1 MRPAEDRPVAVQK
14 PLLEKPC
21 RHLWHLHHAAKP
33 CRCRVKGIRGRIKGA
48 RMLVKREGRPHKRLL
63 SFIRAGRKGVEVDI
77 VCLLPERRGPRP
89 EEIRTGV
96 VSKIFSLMFAY
107 RLSYATSVQRST
119 APAIA
124 ISNCC
129 ERLLFNEVLDIHVLH
144 VREGYSSGWLHVSV

>member
-77 VCLLPERRGPRP
+77 VCLLPERRGQPADPWSEARGNQDRSCLKDFLTHVCIP
-89 EEIRTGV
+89 ALVCDERT
-96 VSKIFSLMFAY
+96 
-107 RLSYATSVQRST
+107 T
-119 APAIA
+119 
-124 ISNCC
+124 
-129 ERLLFNEVLDIHVLH
+129 
-144 VREGYSSGWLHVSV
+144 